1 MEPEYSAVLLRY
13 GEIGIKSRQ
22 TRKRM
27 VDLLVKHV
35 GSALKEKNAKFDRIR
50 TEYGR
55 IFVETN
61 DAQAVAGVVSQVFGI
76 VSVSPV
82 VVTESGFDNI
92 LESGLAMARRDFRK
106 GRTFAVRAGRVG
118 THTFSSQDIR
128 ERLGE
133 RILDELGELELK
145 VDLDSPEQYVHVEV
159 RDNRAYLFTQILKGV
174 GGMPTGSQGKVV
186 CLISSGLDSP
196 IAAYKAMKRGC
207 IPVFVTYDNMP
218 YSNEVC
224 SDIAV
229 KQASLL
235 AHYIYDYE
243 VRMYVVPHGMDLTD
257 IVEHAPRRMTC
268 LYCKRN
274 MFRMGREIAIRE
286 NADAIVT
293 GEIIGEQAS
302 QTSRNLR
309 ATSSAVCDFP
319 ILRPCIGDDKVDIE
333 HMAMQIGTYEFAKE
347 GVSCCTLPPKYP
359 TVSARIN
366 QVAVQEQNLDL
377 NVLQA
382 EVSQAKVIV
391 LRTAE

>member
-92 LESGLAMARRDFRK
+92 LEFGLAMARRNFRK

-118 THTFSSQDIR
+118 THTFSSQDVR

-224 SDIAV
+224 SEIAV

-235 AHYIYDYE
+235 ARYIYDYE

-366 QVAVQEQNLDL
+366 QVAVEEQNLDL